1 MFHVERAARALI
13 LGAFLVSAASSVRAD
28 TGSASPE
35 PQSGATAGGTDAGS
49 TQATPVQRK
58 RKSTTSKT
66 SSSKSGAKKGSS
78 KASTSADKASKK
90 TAPKA
95 TSKRDARTVGLGR
108 SCTKRADCGSKAQ
121 VCLHQQDQRG
131 KRLARGF
138 CALPCAGLEQG
149 LTKTRPGFPARDPV
163 TTEKILKKPPP
174 SRCPAKF
181 KCLTKG
187 GNVPIDM
194 CVRD

>member
-1 MFHVERAARALI
+1 V
-13 LGAFLVSAASSVRAD
+13 LGAFLFSAAASVRAD
-28 TGSASPE
+28 TGGGSPE
-35 PQSGATAGGTDAGS
+35 PQSGAAGGADAGS
-49 TQATPVQRK
+49 TQATAPQTPAQRK

-66 SSSKSGAKKGSS
+66 HDSKSGAKKSSTKGS
-78 KASTSADKASKK
+78 ASVDKASKK
-90 TAPKA
+90 TASKA
-95 TSKRDARTVGLGR
+95 PPKRDPRTVGLGR
-108 SCTKRADCGSKAQ
+108 SCAKRADCGSKAQ

-131 KRLARGF
+131 KKLARGF